1 MSDAPWARL
10 TRPTLAARRARAR
23 LARLAAAVCVIAIA
37 VASVLLVDALVA
49 TTDVVVAAH
58 ALRRGDVIGADDVI
72 LVETPRSPVVAG
84 AFGHVD
90 DVVGR
95 VAQTD
100 LEERQPLFPTNA
112 RDAPVVPSGRT
123 VLEVAVANDAS
134 TLVAGD
140 SVRLVS
146 AAGCASSVAEG
157 DGTGGETGNVGAGGT
172 EAPAAET
179 GGTPGNEASGAD
191 EPSCTLAGD
200 ALVMSRARRD
210 ENGGG
215 TSVIAMAMTPEAA
228 ARVMASAELGAI
240 VAVTR

>member
-1 MSDAPWARL
+1 MSDPPWARL

-23 LARLAAAVCVIAIA
+23 LARLAAAVCVIAVA

-72 LVETPRSPVVAG
+72 VVETPRSPVVAG

-146 AAGCASSVAEG
+146 ATGCASSVAEG
-157 DGTGGETGNVGAGGT
+157 GGAGNAGT
-172 EAPAAET
+172 DAPAA
-179 GGTPGNEASGAD
+179 GAGATPGSEESGAD
-191 EPSCTLAGD
+191 EPACTLAGD

>member
-1 MSDAPWARL
+1 MRMSDAPWARL

-23 LARLAAAVCVIAIA
+23 LARLAAVVCVIAIA

-58 ALRRGDVIGADDVI
+58 ALRRGDVIGADDVVV
-72 LVETPRSPVVAG
+72 VETPRSPVVAG

-146 AAGCASSVAEG
+146 AAGCASSIAEG
-157 DGTGGETGNVGAGGT
+157 TGTGGGETGNVGAGG
-172 EAPAAET
+172 
-179 GGTPGNEASGAD
+179 AD
-191 EPSCTLAGD
+191 EPACTLAGD